1 MDTTAPRC
9 PYLAINIPGERPFVV
24 ERKLYESAMRGVHI
38 TESSLAKQ
46 PRGDN
51 GTEIWVL
58 TIKHNGGK
66 VRGTLKFYNLLQT
79 KFAGNYEYMKF
90 KENLADWAAR
100 AYRKKETLKN
110 PPTKHQKQVAK
121 LERELKKLYAHQ
133 PKNPLL
139 PDIDDH
145 SFRIYEGHREYY
157 ARWTNDRLSRKEL
170 ALVGGWVL
178 KGVIT
183 PMIAYKLLHDC
194 EYGVTKFSK
203 VTHSYRQY
211 HDVHSEQDYWKKLY
225 RFAVGLADKRKSS
238 FKETPLVEQL
248 ASHRLS
254 LVGFLER
261 KREIDSIKTQIESI
275 QQLAAMESA
284 ANETGV
290 VYA

>member
-51 GTEIWVL
+51 GNEIWVL

-66 VRGTLKFYNLLQT
+66 VRGTLRFYNLLQT
-79 KFAGNYEYMKF
+79 TFAGNYEYSRF
-90 KENLADWAAR
+90 KTYLADWAAR
-100 AYRKKETLKN
+100 AYKKKVIAAN
-110 PPTKHQKQVAK
+110 PPTKHQKQIVR
-121 LERELKKLYAHQ
+121 LERELKKLWAHH

-139 PDIDDH
+139 RDVDV
-145 SFRIYEGHREYY
+145 YKGHREYC
-157 ARWTNDRLSRKEL
+157 ARWSSDRLSRKEL
-170 ALVGGWVL
+170 ALIGGWVL

-183 PMIAYKLLHDC
+183 PIMAYKLLHDC
-194 EYGVTKFSK
+194 EYSVTKFSK
-203 VTHSYRQY
+203 LTNSYRRHY
-211 HDVHSEQDYWKKLY
+211 DLHGERDYWSKLY
-225 RFAVGLADKRKSS
+225 LFACGSTEKRKSS
-238 FKETPLVEQL
+238 FKETPLVERL

-254 LVGFLER
+254 LVEFLER